1 MKIGKFSKFIASV
14 ASAVFALAAFAAC
27 GKNPSDRPND
37 SSSELVSIGIG
48 GAVKTRYRTGETFDS
63 SGLIVTAR
71 YKDGT
76 SKVLNADEYKLSAPI
91 GSLTKDGTFTVEYN
105 GKTAERSI
113 RVVTGSGKTAE
124 QIKSE
129 FTANKKTHVY
139 RGYRINFTERKP
151 DYTPSEADPA
161 PLVLFL
167 HGAGERG
174 NDNEAQLKNSIA
186 HAFDSI
192 ESMFYDSFVVAP
204 QCPYRE
210 TEDGEDVI
218 SDSRMDINYT
228 KWVNRK
234 WDEGSYKLSE
244 TPETKALATV
254 ASLVKTYAARPEV
267 DASRVY
273 VIGLSMG
280 GYGTWDIIAR
290 HDDLFAAAVPMCGGG
305 PLDAAEALAD
315 MPIYAFHAEND
326 GSVPYAAG
334 TKAMYDAI
342 SAYNKNN
349 MIFVTMGNE
358 GHGIWDNVWKAGTSE
373 FTYKTEDNKD
383 CPRIIDW
390 LFAQCNA

>member
-14 ASAVFALAAFAAC
+14 ASAVFVLAALAAC

-37 SSSELVSIGIG
+37 SSSALVSIGIG
-48 GAVKTRYRTGETFDS
+48 GAVKTRYRMGETFDS

-76 SKVLNADEYKLSAPI
+76 SKVLNTGEYELSAPSGKLI
-91 GSLTKDGTFTVEYN
+91 RDGSFTVEYS

-113 RVVTGSGKTAE
+113 RVVQGDGKTEA

-129 FTANKKTHVY
+129 FTSNKKSHVY
-139 RGYRINFTERKP
+139 NGYSVKFVERAP
-151 DYTPSEADPA
+151 DYGPSESEPA

-167 HGAGERG
+167 HGSGERG
-174 NDNEAQLKNSIA
+174 NDNESQLKNSIA
-186 HAFDSI
+186 HAYDNI
-192 ESMFYDSFVVAP
+192 ESMFYDSYVIAP

-210 TEDGEDVI
+210 TEDGEDKPKTDDNVE
-218 SDSRMDINYT
+218 YT
-228 KWVNRK
+228 KWVNRD
-234 WDEGSYKLSE
+234 WRSGSYNLSE

-254 ASLVKTYAARPEV
+254 ANLVKTYAARPEI

-290 HDDLFAAAVPMCGGG
+290 HGELFAAAVPMCGGG
-305 PLDAAEALAD
+305 PLDMAEALSD
-315 MPIYAFHAEND
+315 MPIYAFHATND
-326 GSVPYAAG
+326 SAVPYGTG

-342 SAYNKNN
+342 RAYDKNN
-349 MIFVTMGNE
+349 MMLVTMGND
-358 GHGIWDNVWKAGTSE
+358 GHAIWDKVWKAGASE

-390 LFAQCNA
+390 MFAQYKA